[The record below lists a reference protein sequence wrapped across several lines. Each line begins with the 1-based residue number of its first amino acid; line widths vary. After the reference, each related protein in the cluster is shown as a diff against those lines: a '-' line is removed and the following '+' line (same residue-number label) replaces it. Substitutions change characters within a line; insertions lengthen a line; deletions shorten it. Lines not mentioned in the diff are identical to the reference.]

1 MNRLKELKIKWVQD
15 FPVFQFVE
23 LQDNKLLKTDAKF
36 L

>member
-1 MNRLKELKIKWVQD
+1 MTRVKELKIKPVQD
-15 FPVFQFVE
+15 FPVFHFVE